1 MSSARSNAAA
11 RNRRAGEPLQ
21 QQQQQPGRPMQP
33 PGQMRGQYQSQQQS
47 QQQQQPPQ
55 QAKLSLSDAI
65 GLITLRLGRVE
76 TIVQNIQT
84 GDGYE
89 NTGSGELP
97 DNMRVIDESVFTS
110 IVSRLDQL
118 ETGHKQVLVKL
129 SQKPVSVSAP
139 VPAQPVQAQSAPVP
153 VPVQADE
160 RIPQL
165 TESVTRLQSEIAQL
179 KDMLLKLQSFTMD
192 TNQKL
197 SDIIFKNNDQDN
209 EVEDGGPLNICS
221 DEDCVNIEHMNNP
234 MMNLMQFI
242 GSRGMPIQFEE
253 GAENF
258 NLKEYIQSELQTSSV
273 TELEPENLVE
283 ELSEQ

>member
-1 MSSARSNAAA
+1 
-11 RNRRAGEPLQ
+11 
-21 QQQQQPGRPMQP
+21 MQP

-47 QQQQQPPQ
+47 QQQQQQPPQ

-129 SQKPVSVSAP
+129 SQKPVSVSALVP
-139 VPAQPVQAQSAPVP
+139 VPAQSVPVPLP

-165 TESVTRLQSEIAQL
+165 TETVTNLQSEISQL

-209 EVEDGGPLNICS
+209 DVEDGGPLNICS

>member
-21 QQQQQPGRPMQP
+21 QQQQPGRPMQP
-33 PGQMRGQYQSQQQS
+33 PGQMRGQYQSQ

-129 SQKPVSVSAP
+129 SQKPVSVSVPAP
-139 VPAQPVQAQSAPVP
+139 VPAQTVP
-153 VPVQADE
+153 VPAQSVQADE

-165 TESVTRLQSEIAQL
+165 TETVTSLKSEISHL

-209 EVEDGGPLNICS
+209 DVEDGGPLNICS

-253 GAENF
+253 GSENF

>member
-21 QQQQQPGRPMQP
+21 QQQQQQPGRPMQG
-33 PGQMRGQYQSQQQS
+33 PGQIRSPYQSQQQS
-47 QQQQQPPQ
+47 QQQQPQ

-118 ETGHKQVLVKL
+118 ETGHKQVLIKL
-129 SQKPVSVSAP
+129 SQKPVLV
-139 VPAQPVQAQSAPVP
+139 PVQSVPVQSVP

-165 TESVTRLQSEIAQL
+165 TETVTSLQSEISQL

-242 GSRGMPIQFEE
+242 GTRGMPIQFEE

-258 NLKEYIQSELQTSSV
+258 NLKEYIQSELQTSAV

>member
-21 QQQQQPGRPMQP
+21 QQQQQQQPGRPMQG
-33 PGQMRGQYQSQQQS
+33 PGQIRNPYQSQQQS
-47 QQQQQPPQ
+47 QQQLPPQ

-97 DNMRVIDESVFTS
+97 DNMRVIDESAFTS

-118 ETGHKQVLVKL
+118 EAGHKQVLVKL
-129 SQKPVSVSAP
+129 SQKPVP
-139 VPAQPVQAQSAPVP
+139 VPAPVSAAVSVPLPVP
-153 VPVQADE
+153 VPVSDE

-165 TESVTRLQSEIAQL
+165 TETVTSLQSEIAQL

-197 SDIIFKNNDQDN
+197 SDIIFKNSDHDN
-209 EVEDGGPLNICS
+209 GVENGGPINICS

-242 GSRGMPIQFEE
+242 GTRGMPIQFEQ
-253 GAENF
+253 GDENF
-258 NLKEYIQSELQTSSV
+258 NLKEYIQSELQTSV
-273 TELEPENLVE
+273 LEQENLVE
-283 ELSEQ
+283 ELTEQ